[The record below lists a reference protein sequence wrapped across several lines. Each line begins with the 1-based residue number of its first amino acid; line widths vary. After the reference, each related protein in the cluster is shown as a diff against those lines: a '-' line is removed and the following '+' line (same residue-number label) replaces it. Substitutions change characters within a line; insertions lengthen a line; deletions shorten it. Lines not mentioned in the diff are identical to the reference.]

1 MKIKIIGYLTLRK
14 AMGDRAEFE
23 MDIENGTLKDLLK
36 SLSEIFGKDFKDVI
50 FDARTEMLHR
60 HVRVLVNG
68 RHYIF
73 LPNRL
78 DTPLKAGDEVALFP
92 PMAGG

>member
-1 MKIKIIGYLTLRK
+1 MKIKVKGYLTLKK
-14 AMGDRAEFE
+14 AMGGKGAFE
-23 MDIENGTLKDLLK
+23 IKMENAILKDLLK
-36 SLSEIFGKDFKDVI
+36 DLSEIFGQDFKDAI
-50 FDARTEMLHR
+50 FDSKTDTIHR

-68 RHYIF
+68 RHCIY

-78 DTPLKAGDEVALFP
+78 DTPLKDQDEVALFP